1 MRDEGFV
8 NRNMTSL
15 DSPLR
20 SQKPTPFRAK
30 ARMCKKGSFMNPSIT
45 ASRKLCRTL
54 NFAPT
59 SKHSDVKHTL
69 LRWRLVSEVAR
80 RNEGGKK
87 GGERARSGQSTTTSE
102 KSLSMW

>member
-1 MRDEGFV
+1 MRDEGFA

-20 SQKPTPFRAK
+20 SQKSTPFSAK
-30 ARMCKKGSFMNPSIT
+30 ARMC
-45 ASRKLCRTL
+45 KLCRTL

-59 SKHSDVKHTL
+59 PKHSDVKHTS

-87 GGERARSGQSTTTSE
+87 GGERARSGQSATTSE
-102 KSLSMW
+102 RSLSMW